1 MVLYALLAS
10 IAVLLALILVLM
22 PRAPREEERL
32 SERPAES
39 EERADEP
46 LEYRPQEPVSEDDH
60 RAPQQPPEDE
70 RIAPEPDPERERD
83 PEVAP
88 PGLMPWAI
96 PRPAEPARLY
106 FVLDDAGASLEELEP
121 FLELGFPFTVAVL
134 PHLARS
140 REVAEVAA
148 EAGLE
153 LMLHQP
159 MEALNDA
166 DPGPGAIELGQNGDD
181 VRAILER
188 NLSSLPRVVGVN
200 NHMGSRV
207 TQDEDTMQAVLEELH
222 QRGLFFLDSRT
233 THLSAAPRVAAE
245 LGIPFMERD
254 VFLDHDPQREAI
266 EAALHQ
272 ALTVAETQGHAV
284 MIGHVMVSELAEVF
298 EEIYPQLVEHG
309 YRFEP
314 LSQYFELQQHDDD
327 SRD

>member
-1 MVLYALLAS
+1 M
-10 IAVLLALILVLM
+10 LLALILAFLPDAPPDDPQLGVGHTEDRERPEPDGADGTAGGDA
-22 PRAPREEERL
+22 PRAGDRTEAP
-32 SERPAES
+32 SASGPAAE
-39 EERADEP
+39 
-46 LEYRPQEPVSEDDH
+46 DH
-60 RAPQQPPEDE
+60 RVPQQPPEDE
-70 RIAPEPDPERERD
+70 RTVPEPD
-83 PEVAP
+83 VTP
-88 PGLMPWAI
+88 PGLVPWAM
-96 PRPAEPARLY
+96 PRPEEPSRLY
-106 FVLDDAGASLEELEP
+106 FVLDDAGANLEELEP
-121 FLELGFPFTVAVL
+121 FLELEFPFTVAVL

-140 REVAEVAA
+140 REVAEAAA

-153 LMLHQP
+153 LILHQP

-181 VRAILER
+181 ARAILER
-188 NLSSLPRVVGVN
+188 NLSSLPPVVGVN
-200 NHMGSRV
+200 NHMGSRA
-207 TQDEDTMQAVLEELH
+207 TQDEDIMQAVLEELH

-245 LGIPFMERD
+245 VGIPFMERD

-298 EEIYPQLVEHG
+298 EEIYPQLVEYG

-314 LSQYFELQQHDDD
+314 LSQYFEHQQYNDDP
-327 SRD
+327 RD